1 MDKKFIIRAI
11 GWTIFACLV
20 PVAFICW
27 RYGIFHK
34 AGSIKFSGLTLV
46 SIIVLFFFARALIG
60 YIRAGLVGWS
70 MFKQV
75 LNGVIK
81 VLIPIATV
89 LLIANSMRNSLNYFV
104 QALCVVLVS
113 EAIAIPINPFPEWL
127 AKRQS
132 EMKLEEQEGMLE
144 AMWNKYFTKKKEEE
158 KDGKAE

>member
-1 MDKKFIIRAI
+1 MMDKKFIIRAI
-11 GWTIFACLV
+11 GWTIFACLI

-113 EAIAIPINPFPEWL
+113 EAIAIPINPFPKWVYEIQKE
-127 AKRQS
+127 AKVT
-132 EMKLEEQEGMLE
+132 EMKEPLD
-144 AMWNKYFTKKKEEE
+144 YFISEFLDKQKGE
-158 KDGKAE
+158 K